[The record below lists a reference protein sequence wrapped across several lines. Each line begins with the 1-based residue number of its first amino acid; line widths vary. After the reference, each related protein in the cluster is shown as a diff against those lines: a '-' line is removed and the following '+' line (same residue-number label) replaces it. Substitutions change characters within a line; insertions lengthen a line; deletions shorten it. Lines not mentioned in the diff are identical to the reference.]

1 MYDKTADTARTVF
14 ALVMGLLLAGVD
26 SIQTYTD
33 EVWAEAARMQ
43 TGTRAQGGSVTTL
56 VTVGATLLIGIL
68 VLSQIVSA
76 LPSSNGP
83 FSGAVDQVETILN
96 SSFLLA
102 AILPLVIIAGAVL
115 FYVRGFNGGGGGG
128 GRME

>member
-1 MYDKTADTARTVF
+1 MFDKTADTARTVI

-26 SIQTYTD
+26 SIQTHTD

-76 LPSSNGP
+76 LPDSNGP
-83 FSGAVDQVETILN
+83 FSNAVTQVETILN

-128 GRME
+128 GRMQ

>member
-1 MYDKTADTARTVF
+1 MFDKTADTARTVF

-26 SIQTYTD
+26 SIQTYAD

-76 LPSSNGP
+76 LPDSNGP
-83 FSGAVDQVETILN
+83 FSNAVTQVETILN

-128 GRME
+128 GRMQ

>member
-1 MYDKTADTARTVF
+1 
-14 ALVMGLLLAGVD
+14 MGLLLAGVD

>member
-1 MYDKTADTARTVF
+1 MATGAGGRDGEQILRDVRKRMCQEQD
-14 ALVMGLLLAGVD
+14 ALIDAGD
-26 SIQTYTD
+26 QT
-33 EVWAEAARMQ
+33 M
-43 TGTRAQGGSVTTL
+43 TTL
-56 VTVGATLLIGIL
+56 GRTIGATLLIGIL

-128 GRME
+128 GRMQ